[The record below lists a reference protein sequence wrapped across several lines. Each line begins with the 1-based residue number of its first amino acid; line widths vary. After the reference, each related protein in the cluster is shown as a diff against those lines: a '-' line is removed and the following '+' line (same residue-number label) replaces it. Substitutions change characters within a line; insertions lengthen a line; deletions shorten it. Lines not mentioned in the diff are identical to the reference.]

1 VYLAYDPAVGREVA
15 LKVLPSALPNDD
27 QYRSRLRLE
36 AKLVA
41 ALDHPNIVPIF
52 DFGEEGDRPYLVMR
66 YLAGGTLA
74 QRIGGRPMALRDFAP
89 IAMRLAEALTAAHAQ
104 GIIHRDLKPSN
115 VLFDHRGEPYLTD
128 FGIAK
133 IVQGAL
139 QNSLTGTGI
148 VGTPAYMSP
157 EQAMGERTIDQRSDI
172 YGLGV
177 MTFEALTG
185 AQPFQ
190 ADTPMRVVLKHLQDP
205 PPHLSQEQLEQ
216 LALPPELDVLLQRA
230 LAKAPAERF
239 STALEFALPLLQL
252 AGVPDP
258 EQTTI
263 KARGVR
269 PSPMVHSTPAPAAPV
284 ADPLTPTL
292 MAAAPAPERRPRRLS
307 PWLGAGLA
315 GIAVVAIGL
324 TAWGGSQL
332 ALGLGPTSAPSFT
345 VTITPLAA
353 QSIRATDQALLA
365 AQASVTPVPSA
376 TVRASATAAPPTP
389 SARPTQ
395 TLTAEPSATA
405 TRAVVRPTRPPVLPS
420 ATQHP
425 PEPTSPPPQPTSPP
439 PPPPTAPPPTN
450 PPEPTSTAAPPDE
463 GATPTPAPP

>member
-1 VYLAYDPAVGREVA
+1 
-15 LKVLPSALPNDD
+15 
-27 QYRSRLRLE
+27 
-36 AKLVA
+36 
-41 ALDHPNIVPIF
+41 
-52 DFGEEGDRPYLVMR
+52 
-66 YLAGGTLA
+66 
-74 QRIGGRPMALRDFAP
+74 MALRDFAP
-89 IAMRLAEALTAAHAQ
+89 IALRLAEALTAAHAQ

-139 QNSLTGTGI
+139 QNSLTGTAI

-216 LALPPELDVLLQRA
+216 LALPPELDALLQRA

-252 AGVPDP
+252 AGWPDP
-258 EQTTI
+258 DQTTI

-269 PSPMVHSTPAPAAPV
+269 PSPMVQPTPAPAAPV
-284 ADPLTPTL
+284 ADQLTPTL

-332 ALGLGPTSAPSFT
+332 ALGLRPTSAPSST
-345 VTITPLAA
+345 ATITPLAA
-353 QSIRATDQALLA
+353 QSIRAMDQALTATRQALLA
-365 AQASVTPVPSA
+365 EQASATPVPSV

-389 SARPTQ
+389 TARPTQ

-405 TRAVVRPTRPPVLPS
+405 TRAVVRPTQPPVLPS
-420 ATQHP
+420 ATQ
-425 PEPTSPPPQPTSPP
+425 PPPQPTSPP
-439 PPPPTAPPPTN
+439 PPQPTAPPPQPTAPPPTD
-450 PPEPTSTAAPPDE
+450 PPEPTSTAAPPNE